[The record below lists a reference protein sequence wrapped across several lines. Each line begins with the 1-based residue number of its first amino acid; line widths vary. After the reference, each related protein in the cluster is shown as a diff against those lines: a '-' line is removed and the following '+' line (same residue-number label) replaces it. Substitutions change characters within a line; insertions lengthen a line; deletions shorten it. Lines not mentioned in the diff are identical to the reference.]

1 MEWKLDR
8 ITYHDL
14 VERYGNTA
22 AYDLLL
28 SFEKLAKI
36 NSEIISLEEEERF
49 QKALEAL
56 NAVNFAA

>member
-1 MEWKLDR
+1 VDR

-14 VERYGNTA
+14 VERYGTIM

-36 NSEIISLEEEERF
+36 NSEIINLEEEERF
-49 QKALEAL
+49 QKALDAL
-56 NAVNFAA
+56 NAINFAA